1 MIGWTVAAILALLL
15 AVGALW
21 QHASMKR
28 EKAAFSCPG
37 KMVDVPGARMHVLA
51 KGEGPRIVLL
61 SGWNTAVPSADFQP
75 LADELIHHGFRVVTP
90 EKPGYGFSTDSDV
103 PRELDTIID
112 ELRLALL
119 KAGEPGPYLLLG
131 HSMAGTELVRW
142 ASRFPE
148 EVLAL
153 YSLDAPAPMCY
164 THVPMPPLWTRHIQR
179 FMRFFGMKRLSMA
192 IPRHRKS
199 YWKYLNQYA
208 YLDPKLLPLEKAMVI
223 NNGGNHAV
231 WNEMK
236 QLPANARVAGGD
248 VPASIPL
255 MMFIATDTKEQRW
268 DALQPTEDE
277 FIARN
282 HARTMLVEGMHN
294 LQHFQ
299 PALLAQTIAQ
309 DKEMLRR

>member
-1 MIGWTVAAILALLL
+1 MSGWILL
-15 AVGALW
+15 AVLVVLLGAGAIW
-21 QHASMKR
+21 QHV
-28 EKAAFSCPG
+28 AARRDAAVFSYPG

-51 KGEGPRIVLL
+51 RGEGPRIVLL

-75 LADELIHHGFRVVTP
+75 LADELIRRGFRVVTP
-90 EKPGYGFSTDSDV
+90 EKPGYGFSTDTNT
-103 PRELDTIID
+103 PRALDTVID
-112 ELRLALL
+112 ELRLALQ

-142 ASRFPE
+142 ANRFPK

-164 THVPMPPLWTRHIQR
+164 THVPTPPMVMRHLQR
-179 FMRFFGMKRLSMA
+179 FLRFFGIKRLSMA
-192 IPRHRKS
+192 IPHNRKS

-208 YLDPKLLPLEKAMVI
+208 YLDPALLPLEKAMVI
-223 NNGGNHAV
+223 KNGGNHAV

-236 QLPANARVAGGD
+236 CLRENAKVAGGE

-255 MMFIATDTKEQRW
+255 TMFIASDTRSKRW
-268 DALQPTEDE
+268 DKLQPTEDA

-282 HARTMLVEGMHN
+282 HAKTLVVEGLHN
-294 LQHFQ
+294 LQHYQ
-299 PALLAQTIAQ
+299 PAQIAQTIAE
-309 DKEMLRR
+309 DKEMLPL